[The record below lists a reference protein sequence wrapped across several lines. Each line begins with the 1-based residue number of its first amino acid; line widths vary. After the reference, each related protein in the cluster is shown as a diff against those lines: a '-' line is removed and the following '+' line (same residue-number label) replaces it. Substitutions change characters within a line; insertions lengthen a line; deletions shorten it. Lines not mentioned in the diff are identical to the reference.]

1 MCPLFVLNQFL
12 AAYNALEVL
21 KVGNAVNEDKL
32 VKEALEVAELNLCFL
47 ALVVGELNWRSAGEH
62 I

>member
-47 ALVVGELNWRSAGEH
+47 ALVVGELN
-62 I
+62 